1 MGSPVGI
8 LDLGQ
13 HGSSCSSKCVCVCVH
28 PHVCVCV
35 HPHVCVCVH
44 PHVCVSAHGEDGSMS
59 SYFLLRFYGT

>member
-13 HGSSCSSKCVCVCVH
+13 HGSSCSSKCVCVCV
-28 PHVCVCV
+28 CVCV
-35 HPHVCVCVH
+35 RAHPC
-44 PHVCVSAHGEDGSMS
+44 VCVSAHGKDGSMS

>member
-28 PHVCVCV
+28 PQ
-35 HPHVCVCVH
+35 
-44 PHVCVSAHGEDGSMS
+44 VCVSTHGEDGSMS

>member
-13 HGSSCSSKCVCVCVH
+13 HGSSCSSKCVCVCVCVHACMCMH
-28 PHVCVCV
+28 PRVCVN
-35 HPHVCVCVH
+35 
-44 PHVCVSAHGEDGSMS
+44 AHGEDGSMS